1 MPEFQRLAVADEAVL
16 LHGPQQVRDA
26 LYHILPPAVCR
37 DAQPQPGQLPGQ
49 QGQLRLQL
57 CGVGAQLRVAG
68 HAVHLGQR
76 SLLIGLEQPP
86 CLVVR
91 FRFLAP
97 PFLAEQHLQ
106 AGGIAVPAG
115 RLLRLGRLQVG
126 RAPHYARDALRA
138 LRGPLRRS
146 AGKALTLAVPHQ
158 QRADVLAAGPLAV
171 FVVGAG
177 AAGADKAAV
186 FPQPDLGLVQAPP
199 AAAHVGAQVAH
210 AVPSHFAI
218 QILYPVRVG
227 LGPREYRAA
236 QQVADLF
243 HVHPGSPSL
252 CNALLVKHTAPAGGM
267 QGVPEK
273 KFRKAQ
279 KRLIRERMK
288 RFCTLGIL
296 EHSARIAVYRPS
308 GGWFRAAQAFCLS
321 SCAFCHAFSTSILL
335 TVLSG

>member
-1 MPEFQRLAVADEAVL
+1 MLEFQRLAVTDETVL

-49 QGQLRLQL
+49 QGQLRFQL
-57 CGVGAQLRVAG
+57 CGMGAQLRVAG
-68 HAVHLGQR
+68 HAVHLGQC
-76 SLLIGLEQPP
+76 SLLIGPEQPP
-86 CLVVR
+86 CLVVG

-97 PFLAEQHLQ
+97 PLLAEQHFQ

-126 RAPHYARDALRA
+126 RAPHHARDALRA
-138 LRGPLRRS
+138 LRGLLRRS

-171 FVVGAG
+171 FVVRAG

-210 AVPSHFAI
+210 AVPGHFAV

-267 QGVPEK
+267 QG
-273 KFRKAQ
+273 FCRKNPPPLLQGQRKEALCINLIDIFN
-279 KRLIRERMK
+279 LIRVTQQHPAIRQHRK
-288 RFCTLGIL
+288 FIPYRKVFQLCLLSTFCPQL
-296 EHSARIAVYRPS
+296 
-308 GGWFRAAQAFCLS
+308 F
-321 SCAFCHAFSTSILL
+321 
-335 TVLSG
+335 